1 MNNLVKTSYVYPPIP
16 DRKFDWMASIDGEEH
31 MYAYGPTE
39 VEALK
44 ELCEMLWVAL
54 GDKQ

>member
-16 DRKFDWMASIDGEEH
+16 DRNFDWMASITSDEH
-31 MYAYGPTE
+31 MFAYGLTE

-44 ELCEMLWVAL
+44 NLCEMLWVAL